1 MASTRDTTWRYVLVI
16 VAVALSLAAW
26 FCTVLS
32 LYFTV
37 NVTFESYLTASVW
50 VLLFVASVL
59 LYTSQHGLVP
69 NCILFYPVFG
79 ASFNLLLGSL
89 TVRSQLPFVLR
100 LHRHRHCGNHR
111 RPSAWNGYWPDHDC
125 PGRSVL
131 CL

>member
-50 VLLFVASVL
+50 VLLFVSSEL
-59 LYTSQHGLVP
+59 LYTSQHG
-69 NCILFYPVFG
+69 
-79 ASFNLLLGSL
+79 
-89 TVRSQLPFVLR
+89 
-100 LHRHRHCGNHR
+100 
-111 RPSAWNGYWPDHDC
+111 
-125 PGRSVL
+125 
-131 CL
+131 